1 MIKASLKALHLPGGL
16 LFRRSASSV
25 SVEVLDRMAETDAQ
39 TEGAGGDKVSGDYR
53 PDYPW
58 KKVKKCACML
68 SFSGKNYH
76 GMQRNFDTARGGMVR
91 TIEGEF
97 LAALSKAGIIDPEW
111 ENKPQKAF
119 FTRASRTDKGVSA
132 ARMVVSLKVLQEE
145 KIVEMVNEHLPSDI
159 RLQAVVRVG
168 KNFNCQNQADARTY
182 LYLTPTFAFSP
193 VTDIVTEQWRCKPD
207 TIDTINNVF
216 KHFQGVHYFHNYTS
230 GKLPLEPSSQRYI
243 MDFQAGQPFEKLGLE
258 WSVIR
263 VKGQSF
269 MLHQIRK
276 MIGLAVGIAR
286 GHTSLQTLETA
297 WGVNRI
303 DIPRAPGLGLMLDT
317 VHYEK
322 YNRRIAGDGIHEGL
336 DWVKQEDAVEK
347 FKEDFIFSD
356 IMETE
361 VEEKSMMSWL
371 GEALPLHTWTPRHFE
386 SEERETSPLRNASLK
401 ANKYADKEDNLVT
414 EAADCADAEH
424 PE

>member
-1 MIKASLKALHLPGGL
+1 M
-16 LFRRSASSV
+16 FRRSASSV

-39 TEGAGGDKVSGDYR
+39 TEGVGGDKVSGDYR

-76 GMQRNFDTARGGMVR
+76 GMQRNFDTARGGMVK

-97 LAALSKAGIIDPEW
+97 LVALSKAGIIDPEW

>member
-1 MIKASLKALHLPGGL
+1 ME
-16 LFRRSASSV
+16 F
-25 SVEVLDRMAETDAQ
+25 E
-39 TEGAGGDKVSGDYR
+39 AGK
-53 PDYPW
+53 
-58 KKVKKCACML
+58 
-68 SFSGKNYH
+68 
-76 GMQRNFDTARGGMVR
+76 
-91 TIEGEF
+91 
-97 LAALSKAGIIDPEW
+97 
-111 ENKPQKAF
+111 
-119 FTRASRTDKGVSA
+119 
-132 ARMVVSLKVLQEE
+132 
-145 KIVEMVNEHLPSDI
+145 
-159 RLQAVVRVG
+159 
-168 KNFNCQNQADARTY
+168 
-182 LYLTPTFAFSP
+182 
-193 VTDIVTEQWRCKPD
+193 
-207 TIDTINNVF
+207 
-216 KHFQGVHYFHNYTS
+216 
-230 GKLPLEPSSQRYI
+230 
-243 MDFQAGQPFEKLGLE
+243 PFEKLGLE

-286 GHTSLQTLETA
+286 GHTGLDTLDTA

-401 ANKYADKEDNLVT
+401 ANKYADKQDNLVT